1 MEKKMTLW
9 RVPVACLMAFLMVL
23 GLAASPVFASAPAKE
38 RVKYLGSGKV
48 EVDFWNDAEY
58 RNVKV
63 TVKDTSGKKYKASI
77 YDLDDDEIKFKIRKY
92 KSGKTYKFTISGVR
106 AEYTSKFGKVK
117 GTVKIKKASKTK
129 NISASKAKSIALND
143 AAKRYGVSKSQV
155 YNLYAKKD
163 RDDGVTV
170 YEVEFRTR
178 THEYEYEISM
188 SGRILKRDRDY
199 DDDRYDRDYD
209 DYYDYD

>member
-1 MEKKMTLW
+1 MEKKMTLL
-9 RVPVACLMAFLMVL
+9 RAPIACLVALAMVL

-38 RVKYLGSGKV
+38 KVKYLGSGKV
-48 EVDFWNDAEY
+48 EVDFWDDVEY

-77 YDLDDDEIKFKIRKY
+77 YDLDDDEIKFRIKKY
-92 KSGKTYKFTISGVR
+92 KTGKTYKFTISGVR
-106 AEYTSKFGKVK
+106 AEYTSKFSKVK
-117 GTVKIKKASKTK
+117 GTDKIKKAAKTK
-129 NISASKAKSIALND
+129 SISASKAKSIALDD
-143 AAKRYGVSKSQV
+143 AAKRFGVSKSQV
-155 YNLYAKKD
+155 YNLHAKKD

-188 SGRILKRDRDY
+188 SGKILKRDRDF
-199 DDDRYDRDYD
+199 DD
-209 DYYDYD
+209 DYYDYN